1 LAAAEAQL
9 ASAGIRSVE
18 SAAATVAMWQA
29 RVEAAEAKLAQASA
43 EAEAA
48 AGERTADEER

>member
-1 LAAAEAQL
+1 
-9 ASAGIRSVE
+9 VE